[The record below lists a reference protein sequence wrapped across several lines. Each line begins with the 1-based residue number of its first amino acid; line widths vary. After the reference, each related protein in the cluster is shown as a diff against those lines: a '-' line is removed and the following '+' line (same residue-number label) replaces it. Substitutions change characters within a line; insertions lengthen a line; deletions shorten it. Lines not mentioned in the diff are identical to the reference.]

1 MINSSLRRQEESNRI
16 YGHPT
21 TSMISPLPISSW
33 MGQITPLKDI
43 YCSAK
48 QLSRPGAVG
57 FASSRLECHL
67 VAEPTSASRH
77 LQSGLLLWW
86 GVPAQPASPVAGS
99 VKSLPATQDCLQ
111 RRTTCSAGDSGST
124 PESEAPL
131 EEEMATPSSVL
142 AWEIPWTE
150 PGGLQS
156 MGSSESDTT

>member
-1 MINSSLRRQEESNRI
+1 
-16 YGHPT
+16 
-21 TSMISPLPISSW
+21 

-57 FASSRLECHL
+57 FASARLECHL
-67 VAEPTSASRH
+67 VAEPTSTSRH
-77 LQSGLLLWW
+77 LQSGLVLWW
-86 GVPAQPASPVAGS
+86 GVPAQQASPVTGS
-99 VKSLPATQDCLQ
+99 VKSLPATQE
-111 RRTTCSAGDSGST
+111 TTCSAGDSGSS
-124 PESEAPL
+124 PGLEDPL

-156 MGSSESDTT
+156 MGPPESNTT